1 MSVIDPAIQ
10 EMIENGRQAVAAR
23 DAQQA
28 AEAKAK
34 ADAERQKHEAAWNE
48 LETAVAQQLPEE
60 IVEYAAL
67 DGKGA
72 HSLPGMSAFA
82 TVNIPHLAPF
92 TVYLQKGHGGWQIYS
107 YLVTPMS
114 VSGNPLKNAA
124 KFKSN
129 ELHLCL
135 AEVAR
140 LTEWQ
145 ATRKAM
151 QLDYEIAVSEWQQ
164 EHDAA
169 TAVIEAMTN
178 ALQKDVCEHYG
189 DSFAL
194 WRVHY
199 NCFDDGESLTDT
211 AVVLENETDPL
222 GFWRTVDRRNGA
234 VRRIA
239 YTSVFAIES
248 LGEWKVTKKEYTKRL
263 YGNKLGTIYLPP
275 YVTETELAAAKRA
288 LATAD
293 AAAPE
298 FPERP
303 RPHDMEAA
311 VLFADWELD
320 WLYHNTGGDAQE

>member
-1 MSVIDPAIQ
+1 MPSIDPAIL

-34 ADAERQKHEAAWNE
+34 ADAKRQKWVAAWNE
-48 LETAVAQQLPEE
+48 LETVVAQQLPEE
-60 IVEYAAL
+60 IAKFVQVDR
-67 DGKGA
+67 DGMP
-72 HSLPGMSAFA
+72 HTNVYLQID
-82 TVNIPHLAPF
+82 IPHLHRFMMQMTKF
-92 TVYLQKGHGGWQIYS
+92 THWQGHGFHIVV
-107 YLVTPMS
+107 LS
-114 VSGNPLKNAA
+114 VSGKKLYTAS
-124 KFKSN
+124 FKAN

-164 EHDAA
+164 KHDTA

-178 ALQKDVCEHYG
+178 SLQKDVCEHYG

-194 WRVHY
+194 WQVHY

-211 AVVLENETDPL
+211 AVVLENETDAL
-222 GFWRTVDRRNGA
+222 GFWRVVNKMGE
-234 VRRIA
+234 VRRISFS
-239 YTSVFAIES
+239 SVYAIEA
-248 LGEWKVTKKEYTKRL
+248 LGDFDVTGRSYTKRL
-263 YGNKLGTIYLPP
+263 YGDKLDTIYLPP
-275 YVTETELAAAKRA
+275 YVTETELAAAKRT

>member
-1 MSVIDPAIQ
+1 MSVIDPAIL

-34 ADAERQKHEAAWNE
+34 ADAERQKHEVAWNE

-60 IVEYAAL
+60 LFTYAAL
-67 DGKGA
+67 DGKRA
-72 HSLPGMSAFA
+72 HSLPGMSAYA

-92 TVYLQKGHGGWQIYS
+92 TVYLQKGHGGWQIYA
-107 YLVTPMS
+107 YLVTPMN

-145 ATRKAM
+145 AARKAM

-164 EHDAA
+164 KHDTA

-178 ALQKDVCEHYG
+178 SLQKDICEHYG
-189 DSFAL
+189 ASFAL
-194 WRVHY
+194 WQILY
-199 NCFDDGESLTDT
+199 SYFDEDGGTETNT
-211 AVVLENETDPL
+211 AVVLENETDAL
-222 GFWRTVDRRNGA
+222 GFWRVVNKMGE
-234 VRRIA
+234 VRRISFS
-239 YTSVFAIES
+239 SVYAIEA
-248 LGEWKVTKKEYTKRL
+248 LGDFDVTGRSYTKRL
-263 YGNKLGTIYLPP
+263 YGDKLGTIYLPP
-275 YVTETELAAAKRA
+275 YVTETELAAAQRM

-311 VLFADWELD
+311 VLFEDWELD